1 MIIYKTP
8 AEIEKMRRAGQVL
21 FEAMKAVKA
30 AVRPGVTTAEL
41 DRIAEE
47 AIRARGGVPSEKGYE
62 GFPGSICASPDD
74 MVVHGIPSEREWLHR
89 LRVQPQEYPYG
100 GCHPSVC
107 RCDR

>member
-47 AIRARGGVPSEKGYE
+47 AIRAAVQDYYDKNGIAYDAALFREHDCAACHGG
-62 GFPGSICASPDD
+62 
-74 MVVHGIPSEREWLHR
+74 
-89 LRVQPQEYPYG
+89 
-100 GCHPSVC
+100 
-107 RCDR
+107 

>member
-47 AIRARGGVPSEKGYE
+47 AIRAAVQDYYDKN
-62 GFPGSICASPDD
+62 
-74 MVVHGIPSEREWLHR
+74 GIPYDKKDFPEPSCES
-89 LRVQPQEYPYG
+89 
-100 GCHPSVC
+100 CHA
-107 RCDR
+107 